1 MQGVF
6 YSAFLHYNRSIVSI
20 DLIRGCLMENG
31 FSILMLIF
39 AGVLFLYGLLMIL
52 IRDYR
57 MVPFRARVSVRP
69 KNPKKYTARLG
80 IVILLVALA
89 VALGAAVAFWK
100 MWVGGIVMIVGV
112 VGAIWIGAVKIVKEE

>member
-1 MQGVF
+1 
-6 YSAFLHYNRSIVSI
+6 
-20 DLIRGCLMENG
+20 MENG

-100 MWVGGIVMIVGV
+100 MWVGGIVMIVGIV
-112 VGAIWIGAVKIVKEE
+112 AAIWIGAVKIVKEE

>member
-1 MQGVF
+1 
-6 YSAFLHYNRSIVSI
+6 
-20 DLIRGCLMENG
+20 MENG

-69 KNPKKYTARLG
+69 KNSKKYTARLG

-89 VALGAAVAFWK
+89 VAFGAAVAFWK

>member
-1 MQGVF
+1 
-6 YSAFLHYNRSIVSI
+6 
-20 DLIRGCLMENG
+20 MENG

-69 KNPKKYTARLG
+69 KNPKKYTSRLG

-100 MWVGGIVMIVGV
+100 MWVGGIVMIVGIV
-112 VGAIWIGAVKIVKEE
+112 AAIWIGAVKIVKEE